1 MRFAAASALS
11 VLIKR
16 LRAAFALEAWRN
28 FLRHKEI
35 AIYGIN
41 IARSRHVHVVRLRI
55 VQRPPAKDVDG
66 LPVDRYE
73 LGRTYEV
80 GNVLAEVM
88 LAEGWAQPVADD
100 SPAGLVSLPETEPLP
115 TRAKAVSPEGASP
128 SNLIREVSPPAFD
141 HLGIEADRER
151 RHQKRR

>member
-1 MRFAAASALS
+1 MVS
-11 VLIKR
+11 
-16 LRAAFALEAWRN
+16 
-28 FLRHKEI
+28 
-35 AIYGIN
+35 
-41 IARSRHVHVVRLRI
+41 LRI

-73 LGRTYEV
+73 LGHTYEV
-80 GNVLAEVM
+80 GNVLGEVM

-100 SPAGLVSLPETEPLP
+100 SLGGLVVLPETEPLP
-115 TRAKAVSPEGASP
+115 VKARAVSRSNAAP

-141 HLGIEADRER
+141 HLGIAADRGR